1 MGSYD
6 GYNIYLDYKASTSK
20 EYFRDNLQNK
30 INRDFSD
37 TLNVYTIKAKNRT
50 TGIFS
55 DLVVRV
61 VRYGQE
67 YSFFANDD
75 YKKIIFQDI
84 DYEVFS
90 GDIFEFEGHR

>member
-6 GYNIYLDYKASTSK
+6 GYNVYLDYKASTSK

-37 TLNVYTIKAKNRT
+37 TLNVYTIKAKDRNSGT
-50 TGIFS
+50 FS

-61 VRYGQE
+61 VTYGQE
-67 YSFFANDD
+67 FSFFANDD
-75 YKKIIFQDI
+75 YKKIIFKG
-84 DYEVFS
+84 VK
-90 GDIFEFEGHR
+90 